1 MSIPAHQH
9 EKHKRLKMKKVSI
22 NTIQKLKNDGQKI
35 TSLTAY
41 DYSTAKYIDEAG
53 ADIVLVGDSL
63 AMVALGYETTHAIG
77 MDEMLVFTRAV
88 ARGVNRALVAVDMP
102 FMSYHTD
109 VATAVKNAGEF
120 VRVGAKAVKIE
131 GGNRY
136 ILEVVE
142 RCVQAGIPVIG
153 HLGFTPQFLNTLGG
167 YNIQGKS
174 FGATLE
180 ILEQAKKLEK
190 AGVFAIV
197 LEMVPEESAKYITD
211 NLTVP
216 TIGIGAGRYCS
227 GQILVSDDI
236 FGKFSDF
243 TPKFARKFGDLRLL
257 IKNCATQYVK
267 EVQNGKFPS
276 EEEVFKLSEEELK
289 QLNMRTDVG
298 VSQCEKG
305 N

>member
-1 MSIPAHQH
+1 MN
-9 EKHKRLKMKKVSI
+9 KLKKITTK
-22 NTIQKLKNDGQKI
+22 TIQKLKNDGQKI
-35 TSLTAY
+35 TSLAAY
-41 DYSTAKYIDEAG
+41 DYSTAKYLDEAG
-53 ADIVLVGDSL
+53 VDIVLVGDSL

-77 MDEMLVFTRAV
+77 MEEMLVFTKAV
-88 ARGVNRALVAVDMP
+88 AKGATRALVAVDMP

-109 VATAVKNAGEF
+109 IATAIKNAGEMI
-120 VRVGAKAVKIE
+120 RIGARAVKLE
-131 GGNRY
+131 GASDY
-136 ILEVVE
+136 ILEVVQ
-142 RCVQAGIPVIG
+142 RCVQSGIPVIG
-153 HLGFTPQFLNTLGG
+153 HLGFTPQFLNTIGG

-174 FGATLE
+174 YAATLE

-243 TPKFARKFGDLRLL
+243 TPKFARKFGDLSLL
-257 IKNCATQYVK
+257 IKNTAKQYVE
-267 EVQNGKFPS
+267 EVKNGTFPS
-276 EEEVFKLSEEELK
+276 EEEVFKLSEEEFRQLK
-289 QLNMRTDVG
+289 IHTI
-298 VSQCEKG
+298 K
-305 N
+305 

>member
-1 MSIPAHQH
+1 
-9 EKHKRLKMKKVSI
+9 MKKISVK
-22 NTIQKLKNDGQKI
+22 TIQKLKNDGQKI

-41 DYSTAKYIDEAG
+41 DYSTAKYLDEAG
-53 ADIVLVGDSL
+53 VDIVLVGDSL
-63 AMVALGYETTHAIG
+63 AMVALGYETTHSIG
-77 MDEMLVFTRAV
+77 MEEMLVFTKAV
-88 ARGVNRALVAVDMP
+88 AKGAKRALVAVDMP

-109 VATAVKNAGEF
+109 IATAIKNAGEMI
-120 VRVGAKAVKIE
+120 RVGAKAIKIE
-131 GGNRY
+131 GASDY

-142 RCVQAGIPVIG
+142 RCVQSGIPVIG
-153 HLGFTPQFLNTLGG
+153 HLGFTPQFLNTIGG

-174 FGATLE
+174 YAATLE
-180 ILEQAKKLEK
+180 ILEKAKQLEK

-243 TPKFARKFGDLRLL
+243 TPKFARKYGDLRLL
-257 IKNCATQYVK
+257 IQNTAEQYVK
-267 EVQNGKFPS
+267 EVKNGKFPS
-276 EEEVFKLSEEELK
+276 EEEVFNLSEDELM
-289 QLNMRTDVG
+289 QLEIHTQSKVE
-298 VSQCEKG
+298 QK
-305 N
+305 